1 MLLLIFCISYTSI
14 ILDVHIKQGQSVKQS
29 EATEPPSTC
38 CSDFVCQS
46 EKSCPKGAKGAKTVC
61 DIQLVNL
68 DVSPTVQAQD

>member
-38 CSDFVCQS
+38 CSDFVCDLQPIRKKLS
-46 EKSCPKGAKGAKTVC
+46 
-61 DIQLVNL
+61 
-68 DVSPTVQAQD
+68 